1 MRSNKNTMFA
11 DHANRSPI
19 TLSIKLLSLLLI
31 VFMFYGGKTYAMHND
46 NLIVTDG
53 IFYKADTLQKFTGV
67 TTGKEQFTIE
77 NGILEGP
84 YCTWCDRNLESIWE
98 GTYED
103 FEESFEEKN
112 GRKPTNEEWEKA
124 YEEYLKTL

>member
-1 MRSNKNTMFA
+1 MR
-11 DHANRSPI
+11 
-19 TLSIKLLSLLLI
+19 SIKLLSLLLI
-31 VFMFYGGKTYAMHND
+31 VFIFDGSKTYAMHDD

-84 YCTWCDRNLESIWE
+84 YSRFYDNGKLREE
-98 GTYED
+98 G
-103 FEESFEEKN
+103 SFSK
-112 GRKPTNEEWEKA
+112 GKMQGII
-124 YEEYLKTL
+124 YYLSLIHI